1 VLVRV
6 RPLSAGIR
14 ENDEVYRLTETHHL
28 THHSGAVDAAAEGYR
43 DHPCPFRFSIIA
55 RTAGVA
61 SLTTLTA
68 QVKAIRISGVHE
80 PVGGPVFG
88 RNGDGLD
95 GGDGRSILH
104 LPWANST

>member
-1 VLVRV
+1 MSAKPTSR
-6 RPLSAGIR
+6 RPEQAVSQPVGG
-14 ENDEVYRLTETHHL
+14 NDECANN
-28 THHSGAVDAAAEGYR
+28 SGHR
-43 DHPCPFRFSIIA
+43 CSFRFSIIA